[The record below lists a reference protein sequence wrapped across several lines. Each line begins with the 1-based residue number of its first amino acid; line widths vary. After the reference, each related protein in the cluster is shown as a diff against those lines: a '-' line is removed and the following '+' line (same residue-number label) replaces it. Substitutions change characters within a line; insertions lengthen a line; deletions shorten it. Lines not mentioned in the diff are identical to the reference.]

1 MHFDMAAS
9 HHPQELRAAAFVW
22 PGTPPLD
29 AFHFVPA
36 GEFHQPAKD
45 IDMQESMQRLTRP
58 LAAAAFAAACV
69 VGVPAVF
76 GVPAIGAQAQSQ
88 TPKPDTSAQPQNIPD
103 QKLDAA
109 AAAMEQ
115 IASLR
120 ESYQQKLEAAPPSD
134 KKRIAEEANTA
145 LEKAV
150 TDKGLSVDEYSEI
163 LAVAQA
169 NPEVRGRIIQRIR
182 PAEKK

>member
-1 MHFDMAAS
+1 M
-9 HHPQELRAAAFVW
+9 E
-22 PGTPPLD
+22 
-29 AFHFVPA
+29 
-36 GEFHQPAKD
+36 
-45 IDMQESMQRLTRP
+45 ESMQRFTRP

-88 TPKPDTSAQPQNIPD
+88 TPKPETSAQPKPDTSAQPQNIPD